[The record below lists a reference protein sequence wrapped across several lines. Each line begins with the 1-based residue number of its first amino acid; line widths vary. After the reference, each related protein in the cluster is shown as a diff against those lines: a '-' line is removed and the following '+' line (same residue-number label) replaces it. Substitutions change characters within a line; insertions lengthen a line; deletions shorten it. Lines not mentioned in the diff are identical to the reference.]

1 MYGKLRQNFINELWF
16 VPESCVCKKR
26 IFLDRRS
33 PSSVTY
39 SYGICIIVIWS
50 YLSFEKLKLVSTHEA
65 IKERRKLKKAKQER
79 AKQVQAAKELAKR
92 EWVEKLGDITAT
104 VKAAGLCKRDVPSLN
119 QVKLY
124 LMLRRRYWLL

>member
-1 MYGKLRQNFINELWF
+1 M
-16 VPESCVCKKR
+16 
-26 IFLDRRS
+26 
-33 PSSVTY
+33 TY

-119 QVKLY
+119 
-124 LMLRRRYWLL
+124 